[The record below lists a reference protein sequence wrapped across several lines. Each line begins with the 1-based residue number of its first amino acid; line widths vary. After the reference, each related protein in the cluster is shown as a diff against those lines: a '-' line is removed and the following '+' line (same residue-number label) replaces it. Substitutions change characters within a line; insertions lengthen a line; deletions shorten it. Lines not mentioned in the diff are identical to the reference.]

1 MLINNWY
8 VACAAA
14 EVTAGK
20 ALRVQML
27 GCHFVLFRDAAGA
40 VACLADTCPHRGAAL
55 GDGEMVGHE
64 VACPYHGWR
73 FGADGR
79 CTHIPALGSEVTP
92 PKRVRV
98 DRYPT
103 EEKYGWIWAFL
114 GDLPAAQRPRIPD
127 LFPEY
132 EDTTHWRRMPYQF
145 EAKANWMRFEENS
158 LDTAHTNFVHRQFG
172 AKRTPKLDPYPIE
185 PTEWG
190 ARVARQKPAPQQDQ
204 KSGEIAKLLAAD
216 RRSTSVTLEFSLVG
230 LCHRIQPTFREGMS
244 QINFTARTPIDAWRS
259 RAIGWQSRNYLL
271 EPEHDAERMAG
282 ILLAVE
288 EDLRVVE
295 KVEPKLTPRS
305 LTDEFLTETDGM
317 EVAFRKT
324 VARHAAAGNEID
336 VDRFEQLRRRQV
348 LVIPSPERRE
358 DKSNWVHQT
367 VPLVPVGPARDG

>member
-8 VACAAA
+8 VACASGD
-14 EVTAGK
+14 VVPGK
-20 ALRVQML
+20 PTRVQML
-27 GCHFVLFRDAAGA
+27 GCHFVLFRDALGA
-40 VACLADTCPHRGAAL
+40 IACLADTCPHRGAAL
-55 GDGEMVGHE
+55 GDGEMVGFE

-79 CTHIPALGSEVTP
+79 CTQIPALGPEVAP

-103 EEKYGWIWAFL
+103 EEKYGWVWCFL
-114 GDLPAAQRPRIPD
+114 GDLPEAARPRIPE

-132 EDTTHWRRMPYQF
+132 DDTTHWRRMPYAF

-172 AKRTPKLDPYPIE
+172 AKRTPKLEPYPIE

-190 ARVARQKPAPQQDQ
+190 ARVAREKPAPQQDQ

-216 RRSTSVTLEFSLVG
+216 RRSTRVALEFSLVG

-244 QINFTARTPIDAWRS
+244 QINFTARTPIDPWRS
-259 RAIGWQSRNYLL
+259 RAIGWQARNYLL

-324 VARHAAAGNEID
+324 VARYAAAGNEID

-348 LVIPSPERRE
+348 LVIPSPARRE
-358 DKSNWVHQT
+358 EPGNWVHET
-367 VPLVPVGPARDG
+367 VPLLPAAGR

>member
-8 VACAAA
+8 VACAASD
-14 EVTAGK
+14 VVPGK
-20 ALRVQML
+20 PTRVQML
-27 GCHFVLFRDAAGA
+27 GCHFVLFRDATGA

-55 GDGEMVGHE
+55 GDGEIVGHE

-79 CTHIPALGSEVTP
+79 CTQIPALGPDVAP

-98 DRYPT
+98 DTYPT
-103 EEKYGWIWAFL
+103 QEKYGWVWAFL
-114 GDLPAAQRPRIPD
+114 GDLPAAQRPKIPD
-127 LFPEY
+127 LFPEFD
-132 EDTTHWRRMPYQF
+132 DTTHWRRMPYAF

-172 AKRTPKLDPYPIE
+172 AKRTPKLEPYPIE
-185 PTEWG
+185 ATEWG
-190 ARVARQKPAPQQDQ
+190 ARVAREKPAPQADQ

-216 RRSTSVTLEFSLVG
+216 RRSTRVSLEFSLVG

-244 QINFTARTPIDAWRS
+244 QINFTARTPIDPWRS
-259 RAIGWQSRNYLL
+259 RAIGWQARNYLL

-324 VARHAAAGNEID
+324 VARYAAAGNEID

-348 LVIPSPERRE
+348 MVIPSPGRRE
-358 DKSNWVHQT
+358 DPSNWVHPT
-367 VPLVPVGPARDG
+367 VPLLPAASAA

>member
-8 VACAAA
+8 VACASGD
-14 EVTAGK
+14 VVPGK
-20 ALRVQML
+20 ATRVQML
-27 GCHFVLFRDAAGA
+27 NYHFVLFRDEAGA

-55 GDGEMVGHE
+55 GDGELVEHT

-79 CTHIPALGSEVTP
+79 CTLIPALGPGVAP

-103 EEKYGWIWAFL
+103 QEKYGWVWAFL
-114 GDLPAAQRPRIPD
+114 GDLPESQRPKIPD

-132 EDTTHWRRMPYQF
+132 DDTTNWRRMPYQF
-145 EAKANWMRFEENS
+145 EAQANWMRFEENS

-172 AKRTPKLDPYPIE
+172 AKRTPKLEPYPIE

-190 ARVARQKPAPQQDQ
+190 ARVAREKPAPQQDQ

-216 RRSTSVTLEFSLVG
+216 RRSTRVALEFSLIG

-244 QINFTARTPIDAWRS
+244 QINFTARTPIDPWRS
-259 RAIGWQSRNYLL
+259 RAIGWQARNYLL

-324 VARHAAAGNEID
+324 VTRYAAAGNEID

-348 LVIPSPERRE
+348 LVIPSPGRRE
-358 DKSNWVHQT
+358 DPANWVHRT
-367 VPLVPVGPARDG
+367 VPLVGRDAA

>member
-1 MLINNWY
+1 
-8 VACAAA
+8 
-14 EVTAGK
+14 
-20 ALRVQML
+20 
-27 GCHFVLFRDAAGA
+27 
-40 VACLADTCPHRGAAL
+40 
-55 GDGEMVGHE
+55 
-64 VACPYHGWR
+64 
-73 FGADGR
+73 
-79 CTHIPALGSEVTP
+79 
-92 PKRVRV
+92 V

-103 EEKYGWIWAFL
+103 QEKYGWVWAFL
-114 GDLPAAQRPRIPD
+114 GDLPEAQRPSIPE

-132 EDTTHWRRMPYQF
+132 DDTTHWRRMPYQF

-172 AKRTPKLDPYPIE
+172 AKRTPKLDPYPIV

-244 QINFTARTPIDAWRS
+244 QINFTARTPIDPWRS

-324 VARHAAAGNEID
+324 VARYAAAGNEID

-348 LVIPSPERRE
+348 LVIPSPGRRE
-358 DKSNWVHQT
+358 DPSNWVHAT
-367 VPLVPVGPARDG
+367 VPLLPVGSLASG